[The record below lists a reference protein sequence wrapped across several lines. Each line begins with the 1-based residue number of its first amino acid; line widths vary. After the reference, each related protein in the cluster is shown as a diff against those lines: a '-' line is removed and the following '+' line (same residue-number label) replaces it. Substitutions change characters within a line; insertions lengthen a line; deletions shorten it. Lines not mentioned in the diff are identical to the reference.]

1 MKGIII
7 STFQIALWAIPACIG
22 IAMLIRGKESYED
35 SYVNSSWRANG
46 ISERKYIAIFCILG
60 VLLIAIAAAIFYYV
74 HLSEN
79 ISLPDDEKDF
89 WNEIDKSKGANA
101 IFKTAMLLSGAIAI
115 PTRMGST
122 RFPGK
127 PLAML
132 GSKRV
137 LEHVYEKCLSSK
149 NAQGVFILTDSP
161 EIDAFSKSIGANCIM
176 TSPECQNG
184 TERIVEAL
192 EKINAEFIVNVQGDE
207 PFIPPSLIDSIF
219 EIRSRTHCEIATA
232 ATPIADAEE
241 LFNPNNVKVLTNA
254 SGQII
259 YFSRSPLPFVRGEN
273 DKNMWLKK
281 RKYLKHIGI
290 YGYSRE
296 ALQKYAKL
304 PKSSLETC
312 ESLEQLRFIDAGIPM
327 SLVESDYKV
336 VGIDTPE
343 DLEKAQKM
351 LEAKI

>member
-1 MKGIII
+1 M
-7 STFQIALWAIPACIG
+7 
-22 IAMLIRGKESYED
+22 
-35 SYVNSSWRANG
+35 
-46 ISERKYIAIFCILG
+46 
-60 VLLIAIAAAIFYYV
+60 
-74 HLSEN
+74 
-79 ISLPDDEKDF
+79 
-89 WNEIDKSKGANA
+89 
-101 IFKTAMLLSGAIAI
+101 
-115 PTRMGST
+115 
-122 RFPGK
+122 
-127 PLAML
+127 
-132 GSKRV
+132 
-137 LEHVYEKCLSSK
+137 
-149 NAQGVFILTDSP
+149 
-161 EIDAFSKSIGANCIM
+161 
-176 TSPECQNG
+176 
-184 TERIVEAL
+184 
-192 EKINAEFIVNVQGDE
+192 
-207 PFIPPSLIDSIF
+207 IDSIF

>member
-1 MKGIII
+1 MANRWTKE
-7 STFQIALWAIPACIG
+7 QKQAIDA
-22 IAMLIRGKESYED
+22 RGSD
-35 SYVNSSWRANG
+35 
-46 ISERKYIAIFCILG
+46 
-60 VLLIAIAAAIFYYV
+60 LLIAAAAAIFYYV

-161 EIDAFSKSIGANCIM
+161 EIDAFAKSIGANCIM

-254 SGQII
+254 SGQM
-259 YFSRSPLPFVRGEN
+259 F
-273 DKNMWLKK
+273 
-281 RKYLKHIGI
+281 
-290 YGYSRE
+290 
-296 ALQKYAKL
+296 
-304 PKSSLETC
+304 
-312 ESLEQLRFIDAGIPM
+312 
-327 SLVESDYKV
+327 
-336 VGIDTPE
+336 
-343 DLEKAQKM
+343 
-351 LEAKI
+351 